1 MVPTARPARL
11 GAFAVA
17 LAVALGVIGPGG
29 DRAAQ
34 APKTGAAAT
43 RQTTARTGHSQR
55 ADRRGLVSPRRA
67 ARAVARLRDAGRPVY
82 CGAGRRRL
90 VALTFD
96 DGPGLRTRLTVRILR
111 RYKARA
117 TFFDVGMEVLARK
130 RLVDSELPLGA
141 VGDHSFTHPLLTA
154 MPVREARW
162 EIERTRRLL
171 ARSGARIDLFRPPYG
186 ARTPTLDRVA
196 RKLGLL
202 TVMWS
207 IDSLDTS
214 GEVGS
219 SYVAQT
225 VMDAARPGS
234 IVLLHE
240 NQPETPRALER
251 ILAGLRRKRLRPV
264 TLPELLTLDA
274 PRARQ
279 LRRGPKGC
287 P

>member
-29 DRAAQ
+29 DRAEP

-43 RQTTARTGHSQR
+43 RKTTAREGHSQR
-55 ADRRGLVSPRRA
+55 ADRRLVSPGRA

-214 GEVGS
+214 GEVGWR
-219 SYVAQT
+219 YVART
-225 VMDAARPGS
+225 VIDAARPGS

>member
-29 DRAAQ
+29 AE
-34 APKTGAAAT
+34 APKPTAT
-43 RQTTARTGHSQR
+43 ATHATARTGHSQP
-55 ADRRGLVSPRRA
+55 ADKPGLVSSRRA
-67 ARAVARLRDAGRPVY
+67 ARAVARLRAAGRPVY

-111 RYKARA
+111 RLGARA
-117 TFFDVGMEVLARK
+117 TFFDLGGQVLARK

-141 VGDHSFTHPLLTA
+141 VGDHSFTHPVLTA
-154 MPVREARW
+154 MPMREARW

-171 ARSGARIDLFRPPYG
+171 ARSGARVDLFRPPYG
-186 ARTPTLDRVA
+186 ARTTTLDRVA

-214 GEVGS
+214 GEVGWR
-219 SYVAQT
+219 YVSEAVT
-225 VMDAARPGS
+225 DAARPGS

-251 ILAGLRRKRLRPV
+251 ILAGLRRKRLLPV
-264 TLPELLTLDA
+264 TVPELLALDP
-274 PRARQ
+274 PRASQ
-279 LRRGPKGC
+279 LRRGLKGC
-287 P
+287 R

>member
-1 MVPTARPARL
+1 
-11 GAFAVA
+11 
-17 LAVALGVIGPGG
+17 
-29 DRAAQ
+29 
-34 APKTGAAAT
+34 
-43 RQTTARTGHSQR
+43 
-55 ADRRGLVSPRRA
+55 
-67 ARAVARLRDAGRPVY
+67 
-82 CGAGRRRL
+82 
-90 VALTFD
+90 
-96 DGPGLRTRLTVRILR
+96 
-111 RYKARA
+111 
-117 TFFDVGMEVLARK
+117 
-130 RLVDSELPLGA
+130 
-141 VGDHSFTHPLLTA
+141 
-154 MPVREARW
+154 
-162 EIERTRRLL
+162 
-171 ARSGARIDLFRPPYG
+171 
-186 ARTPTLDRVA
+186 
-196 RKLGLL
+196 
-202 TVMWS
+202 MWS

-287 P
+287 PRPDGGARREARRGPLGRPERAA